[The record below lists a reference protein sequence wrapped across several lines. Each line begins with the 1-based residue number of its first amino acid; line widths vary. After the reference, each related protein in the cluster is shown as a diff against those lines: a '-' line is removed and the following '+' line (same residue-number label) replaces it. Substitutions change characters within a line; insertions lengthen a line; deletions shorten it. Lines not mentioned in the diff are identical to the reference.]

1 MMKEDQLHAYVDDAL
16 TPAERELVERHLQD
30 NPADAQRV
38 RAWEANNRSLHRL
51 FDPVLEEPRP
61 LHLRVRG
68 PSTAARRVL
77 PIAAALA
84 LGVAL
89 GYLARPWL
97 APGPPAAPLIARQA
111 AAAYV
116 AYSPEVRHP
125 VEVGA
130 QDEQHLVAW
139 LSKRLQAPLR
149 VPVLSSEGWQLLG
162 GRLLPPASSSDPAPI
177 ALLVYE
183 NARGQRLSLLVKRE
197 PTQRDTAFA
206 FSQNG
211 PTRVFHW
218 IDGPFG
224 YALAGDVGRE
234 ELQRLAELTY
244 RQLNP

>member
-1 MMKEDQLHAYVDDAL
+1 MKEDQLHAYVDHAL
-16 TPAERELVERHLQD
+16 TPEERAAVERHLLEH
-30 NPADAQRV
+30 PADAQRV
-38 RAWEANNRSLHRL
+38 RAWDANNRALHQL
-51 FDPVLEEPRP
+51 FDPVLDEPHTLHSRP
-61 LHLRVRG
+61 R
-68 PSTAARRVL
+68 AAAVAGRRLL
-77 PIAAALA
+77 PLAAALA

-89 GYLARPWL
+89 GYAARPWL
-97 APGPPAAPLIARQA
+97 APTPTGAPLIARQA
-111 AAAYV
+111 AAAYA

-130 QDEQHLVAW
+130 QEEQHLVAW

-149 VPVLSSEGWQLLG
+149 VPSLASEGWQLLG

-197 PTQRDTAFA
+197 STQRDTAFA
-206 FSQNG
+206 FSQDG
-211 PTRVFHW
+211 ATRVFHW

-224 YALAGDVGRE
+224 YALAGDVSRE
-234 ELQRLAELTY
+234 ELQRLSELTY